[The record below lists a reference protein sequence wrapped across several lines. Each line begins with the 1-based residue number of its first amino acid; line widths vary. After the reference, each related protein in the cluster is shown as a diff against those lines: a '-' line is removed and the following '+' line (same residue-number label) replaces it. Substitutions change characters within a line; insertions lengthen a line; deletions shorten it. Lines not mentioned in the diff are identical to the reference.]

1 MYSEVVPT
9 EQFMQHIYSV
19 LIFTVI
25 TYYVMYTV
33 NNTNIIDYGVN
44 TGGVQFEVLGLM

>member
-25 TYYVMYTV
+25 TYFIMYTV
-33 NNTNIIDYGVN
+33 NNTNIIDYEVN
-44 TGGVQFEVLGLM
+44 TGGVQFKYWG